1 MDKDAEANG
10 GETELKP
17 PSSPAYDHCLDN
29 LILEDPGK
37 QPLFEEYVEMSK
49 SSFSKLT
56 PLHDVLQRLMT
67 ACTPISPSHCQN
79 NTYNK

>member
-10 GETELKP
+10 GETALDP
-17 PSSPAYDHCLDN
+17 PSSPAYRHCLDN

-49 SSFSKLT
+49 FSYSKPT
-56 PLHDVLQRLMT
+56 PLHHVL
-67 ACTPISPSHCQN
+67 
-79 NTYNK
+79 